1 MLDKLEERNKILE
14 KTIQLANT
22 SDEDLEKMS
31 FREKQKV
38 FKAKTS
44 LCKKVWDSSKG
55 TYKKKVYKAKVKKAD
70 KVGVNVK

>member
-1 MLDKLEERNKILE
+1 MLDKLEERNKKLE

-38 FKAKTS
+38 FKAK
-44 LCKKVWDSSKG
+44 
-55 TYKKKVYKAKVKKAD
+55 VKKAD